1 MSIKSSDKLK
11 VLKEKDKES
20 FNMLKEPKPAK
31 TIKNMQQDINNL
43 QTLEKSIK
51 INRYIIYTFAGLLVA
66 VFCFIGYLMYR
77 VLSYDNTLR
86 QTLYLGSGSS
96 NDSTLKANQT
106 EYRELYIYSTQ
117 QEDIYLNKVSGNF
130 RIQLSTN
137 SGVKFQVKD
146 NNGTVIGSEDPPNQD
161 NSKQVVIVP
170 FNSVNTPST
179 ISLCYQSPSTT
190 IYVHRIDIEFR
201 KY

>member
-1 MSIKSSDKLK
+1 MSTKSS
-11 VLKEKDKES
+11 EKDKES

-31 TIKNMQQDINNL
+31 TIKNMQQDISNL
-43 QTLEKSIK
+43 QALEKSIK

-86 QTLYLGSGSS
+86 QTLYLGSGTSS
-96 NDSTLKANQT
+96 DSTLKANQT

-130 RIQLSTN
+130 RIQLSSN

-146 NNGTVIGSEDPPNQD
+146 NNGTVIGSEDPPKQD

-170 FNSVNTPST
+170 FNSVNTPRT

-190 IYVHRIDIEFR
+190 IHVHRIDIEFR

>member
-137 SGVKFQVKD
+137 SGVRFQVKD
-146 NNGTVIGSEDPPNQD
+146 NNDTVIGSEDPPKQD
-161 NSKQVVIVP
+161 NSKQVVVVP

-179 ISLCYQSPSTT
+179 IKLCYQSPSTT
-190 IYVHRIDIEFR
+190 IHVHRIDIEFR